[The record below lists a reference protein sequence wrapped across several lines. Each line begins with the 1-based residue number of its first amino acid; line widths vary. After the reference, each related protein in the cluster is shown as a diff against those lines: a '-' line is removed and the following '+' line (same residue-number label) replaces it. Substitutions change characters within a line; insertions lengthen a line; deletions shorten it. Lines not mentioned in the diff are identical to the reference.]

1 MKTRNMTNTVAAL
14 LLASGFFV
22 LCSTPTAFGVV
33 PAPDGGYAGGN
44 TAEGQSALLG
54 RTTGIYN
61 TAVGIYS
68 VLSITDGNFCTG
80 VGAGTLL
87 SNTADENTAIGAG
100 TLLSNTTGTENTA
113 NGVFALFFNTE
124 GNANTANGASA
135 LINNTTGSANTA
147 SGIAALFFNTEGSA
161 NTGSGSFAL
170 QNNTTGNNNTAIGY
184 GALLANTI
192 GSDNVAI
199 GYHAAWSTDTGDSNT
214 AIGRNALAANGG
226 SQNTAIGVQ
235 ALENNT
241 SGNNTA
247 IGYLAGS
254 NNTSGTQ
261 NTTLGAFAGLDVTTA
276 NNVICIGVPGD
287 NVSDSCYIGNIWEQP
302 GGPQA
307 VYVNSNGKLGAQVSS
322 RRFKDEIKPMEEAS
336 EGIYRLQPVTFR
348 YKPEIEPTCP
358 LSFGLI
364 AEEVEK
370 VNPDLVVR
378 DKERKPYT
386 VRYDQVNAM
395 LLNEFIKEHAKVQRL
410 EAALDAVIERLK
422 EQEAKIENV
431 RHEMDSNRSAA
442 QVVVTNR

>member
-1 MKTRNMTNTVAAL
+1 MTNTVAAL

-364 AEEVEK
+364 AEDVEK

-431 RHEMDSNRSAA
+431 RDEMDSNRFGA

>member
-1 MKTRNMTNTVAAL
+1 MTNTVAAL
-14 LLASGFFV
+14 LLASSFFV

-287 NVSDSCYIGNIWEQP
+287 NVSDSCYIGNIWDQP

-336 EGIYRLQPVTFR
+336 EGIYRPQPVTFR

-364 AEEVEK
+364 AEDVEK

-431 RHEMDSNRSAA
+431 RDEMDSNRSAA